1 MISGQASPCTVGL
14 ILAAGQSSRFGGMK
28 QLARVGGEPLLLR
41 VVKAALASALD
52 RTILVLGF
60 GAGEIIRELGDELTH
75 PALSVVTNME
85 WQEGM
90 ATSLRAGMARAMCP
104 SLDSIM
110 IILGD
115 LPLLNSRMIDLVL
128 KAYRISGKGICLP
141 VRDGRWGHP
150 ICLSSRYFDALMLV
164 EGDQGARDIIRR
176 NWSQVHQFDT
186 RGNECFLDV
195 DTRYDIDKLD
205 VD

>member
-1 MISGQASPCTVGL
+1 MMSGQASPCTAGL

-28 QLARVGGEPLLLR
+28 QLAIVGGEPLLLR
-41 VVKAALASALD
+41 VVRAALASALD

-60 GAGEIIRELGDELTH
+60 GAGEIIRELGDELSH
-75 PALSVVTNME
+75 PALSVVTNTE
-85 WQEGM
+85 WRAGM
-90 ATSLRAGMARAMCP
+90 ATSLRAGMVRVGA
-104 SLDSIM
+104 SSDSIM

-115 LPLLNSRMIDLVL
+115 LPLLNFRIIDRVL
-128 KAYRISGKGICLP
+128 SAYRISGKEICLP

-150 ICLSSRYFDALMLV
+150 ICLSSRYFDDLMLV
-164 EGDQGARDIIRR
+164 EGDQGARDIIRK
-176 NWSQVHQFDT
+176 NWSHVHQFDI

-195 DTRYDIDKLD
+195 DTRRDMDQLN